1 METYDLLMELIDSED
16 LITSVYYKEEFKL
29 NIKETLD
36 LMKNTH
42 IMDFSDNIV
51 LYGDDFKIIKIETDN
66 IQDSFLFKVSLK
78 KPNKKKEFKPF
89 TLDSY
94 KFLYSDEFQ
103 TPVPFKTIKMLEEEE
118 KEKKE
123 AEEFKKQREEEKW
136 NKFINYMEDLK
147 SKSKSYEILTDKD
160 IFSTF
165 SGGKSDSCE
174 YITVPKLPVGNYEF
188 KYPNIKDE
196 NFLTYDDRK
205 LFDFAGYV
213 AKINGNLEIIE
224 IITPFDSNS
233 KYIDYFNE
241 FISNLITENKITF
254 VIGSAPETF
263 YFYRLKERPKGFI
276 ERVKKDIIKYYKN

>member
-1 METYDLLMELIDSED
+1 
-16 LITSVYYKEEFKL
+16 
-29 NIKETLD
+29 
-36 LMKNTH
+36 MKTTH
-42 IMDFSDNIV
+42 IIDFSENIV

-66 IQDSFLFKVSLK
+66 IKNSFLFKVSLK

-118 KEKKE
+118 KEKIQKE
-123 AEEFKKQREEEKW
+123 ALKKQREEEKW
-136 NKFINYMEDLK
+136 NNFISYMEDLK
-147 SKSKSYEILTDKD
+147 SKSKSYEVLSDKD

-213 AKINGNLEIIE
+213 AKINGNWEIVKL
-224 IITPFDSNS
+224 ITPFSD
-233 KYIDYFNE
+233 KYLDYFNE
-241 FISNLITENKITF
+241 FISNLIAENKITF
-254 VIGSAPETF
+254 VIGSAPEVF
-263 YFYRLKERPKGFI
+263 YFYRSKERPKSFI

>member
-16 LITSVYYKEEFKL
+16 LITSIYYKEEFKL
-29 NIKETLD
+29 NVKDTLD
-36 LMKNTH
+36 LMKTTH
-42 IMDFSDNIV
+42 IIDFSENIV

-94 KFLYSDEFQ
+94 KFLYSEELQ

-118 KEKKE
+118 KEKKKK
-123 AEEFKKQREEEKW
+123 EELKKQKEKW
-136 NKFINYMEDLK
+136 NNFINYMEDLK
-147 SKSKSYEILTDKD
+147 TKSKSYEILTDKD

-165 SGGKSDSCE
+165 SGGKFDSCE
-174 YITVPKLPVGNYEF
+174 YITIPKLPVGNYEF
-188 KYPNIKDE
+188 KCPNIKDE

-213 AKINGNLEIIE
+213 AKINGNWEIVKL
-224 IITPFDSNS
+224 ITPFSD
-233 KYIDYFNE
+233 KYLDYFNE
-241 FISNLITENKITF
+241 FISNLIAENKITF
-254 VIGSAPETF
+254 VIGSAPEVF
-263 YFYRLKERPKGFI
+263 YFYRSKERPKSFI

>member
-1 METYDLLMELIDSED
+1 MEQTYDLLMELIDSED

-29 NIKETLD
+29 NVKDTLD
-36 LMKNTH
+36 LMKTTH
-42 IMDFSDNIV
+42 IIDFSENIV
-51 LYGDDFKIIKIETDN
+51 LYGDDFKIIKVETDN

-94 KFLYSDEFQ
+94 KFLYSEELQ

-118 KEKKE
+118 KEKKKK
-123 AEEFKKQREEEKW
+123 EELKKQKEKEKW
-136 NKFINYMEDLK
+136 NNFINYMEDLK
-147 SKSKSYEILTDKD
+147 TKSKSYEILTDKD

-165 SGGKSDSCE
+165 SGGKFDSCE
-174 YITVPKLPVGNYEF
+174 YITIPKLPVGNYEF

-213 AKINGNLEIIE
+213 AKINGNWEVVTL
-224 IITPFDSNS
+224 ITPFSD
-233 KYIDYFNE
+233 KYLDYFNE
-241 FISNLITENKITF
+241 FISNLINENKITF
-254 VIGSAPETF
+254 VIGSAPEVF
-263 YFYRLKERPKGFI
+263 YFYRSKERPKSFI

>member
-29 NIKETLD
+29 NVKDTLD
-36 LMKNTH
+36 LMKTTH
-42 IMDFSDNIV
+42 IIDFSENIV

-78 KPNKKKEFKPF
+78 KPKNKKEFKPF

-94 KFLYSDEFQ
+94 KFLYSEELQ

-118 KEKKE
+118 KEKKKK
-123 AEEFKKQREEEKW
+123 EELKKQKEKEKW
-136 NKFINYMEDLK
+136 NNFINYMEDLK
-147 SKSKSYEILTDKD
+147 TKSKSYEILTDKD

-165 SGGKSDSCE
+165 SGGKFDSCE
-174 YITVPKLPVGNYEF
+174 YITIPKLPVGNYEF
-188 KYPNIKDE
+188 KCPNIKDE

-213 AKINGNLEIIE
+213 AKINGNWEIVKL
-224 IITPFDSNS
+224 ITPFSD
-233 KYIDYFNE
+233 KYLDYFNE
-241 FISNLITENKITF
+241 FISNLIAENKITF
-254 VIGSAPETF
+254 VIGSAPEVF
-263 YFYRLKERPKGFI
+263 YFYRSKEKPKGFI
-276 ERVKKDIIKYYKN
+276 DRVKKDIIKYYKN

>member
-29 NIKETLD
+29 NVKDTLD
-36 LMKNTH
+36 LMKTTH
-42 IMDFSDNIV
+42 IIDFSENIV

-78 KPNKKKEFKPF
+78 KPKNKKEFKPF

-94 KFLYSDEFQ
+94 KFLYSEELQ

-118 KEKKE
+118 KEKKKK
-123 AEEFKKQREEEKW
+123 EELKKQKEKEKW
-136 NKFINYMEDLK
+136 NNFINYMEDLK
-147 SKSKSYEILTDKD
+147 TKSKSYEILTDKD

-165 SGGKSDSCE
+165 SGGKFDSCE
-174 YITVPKLPVGNYEF
+174 YITIPKLPVGNYEF
-188 KYPNIKDE
+188 KCPNIKDE

-213 AKINGNLEIIE
+213 AKINGNWEIVKL
-224 IITPFDSNS
+224 ITPFSD
-233 KYIDYFNE
+233 KYLDYFNE
-241 FISNLITENKITF
+241 FISNLIAENKITF
-254 VIGSAPETF
+254 VIGSAPEVF

-276 ERVKKDIIKYYKN
+276 DRVKKDIIKYYKN

>member
-16 LITSVYYKEEFKL
+16 LITSIYYKEEFKL
-29 NIKETLD
+29 NVKDTLD
-36 LMKNTH
+36 LMKTTH
-42 IMDFSDNIV
+42 IIDFSENIV

-94 KFLYSDEFQ
+94 KFLYSEELQ

-118 KEKKE
+118 KEKKKK
-123 AEEFKKQREEEKW
+123 EELKKQKEKEKW
-136 NKFINYMEDLK
+136 NNFINYMEDLK
-147 SKSKSYEILTDKD
+147 TKSKSYEILTDKD

-165 SGGKSDSCE
+165 SGGKFDSCE
-174 YITVPKLPVGNYEF
+174 YITIPKLPVGNYEF
-188 KYPNIKDE
+188 KCPNIKDE

-213 AKINGNLEIIE
+213 AKINGNWEIVKL
-224 IITPFDSNS
+224 ITPFSD
-233 KYIDYFNE
+233 KYLDYFNE
-241 FISNLITENKITF
+241 FISNLIAENKITF
-254 VIGSAPETF
+254 VIGSAPEVF
-263 YFYRLKERPKGFI
+263 YFYRSKERPKSFI

>member
-16 LITSVYYKEEFKL
+16 LITSIYYKEEFKL
-29 NIKETLD
+29 NVKDTLD
-36 LMKNTH
+36 LMKITH
-42 IMDFSDNIV
+42 IIDFSENIV

-94 KFLYSDEFQ
+94 KFLYSEELQ

-118 KEKKE
+118 KEKKKK
-123 AEEFKKQREEEKW
+123 EELKKQKEKEKW
-136 NKFINYMEDLK
+136 NNFINYMEDLK
-147 SKSKSYEILTDKD
+147 TKSKSYEILTDKD

-165 SGGKSDSCE
+165 SGGKFDSCE
-174 YITVPKLPVGNYEF
+174 YITIPKLPVGNYEF
-188 KYPNIKDE
+188 KCPNIKDE

-205 LFDFAGYV
+205 LFDFAGHV
-213 AKINGNLEIIE
+213 AKINGNWEIVKL
-224 IITPFDSNS
+224 ITPFSD
-233 KYIDYFNE
+233 KYLDYFNE
-241 FISNLITENKITF
+241 FISNLIAENKITF
-254 VIGSAPETF
+254 VIGSAPEVF
-263 YFYRLKERPKGFI
+263 YFYRSKERPKSFI

>member
-29 NIKETLD
+29 NVKDTLD
-36 LMKNTH
+36 LMKTTH
-42 IMDFSDNIV
+42 IIDFSENIV

-78 KPNKKKEFKPF
+78 KPKNKKEFKPF

-94 KFLYSDEFQ
+94 KFLYSEELQ

-118 KEKKE
+118 KEKKKK
-123 AEEFKKQREEEKW
+123 EELKKQKEKEKW
-136 NKFINYMEDLK
+136 NNFINYMEDLK
-147 SKSKSYEILTDKD
+147 TKSKSYEILTDKD

-165 SGGKSDSCE
+165 SGGKFDSCE
-174 YITVPKLPVGNYEF
+174 YITIPKLPVGNYEF

-213 AKINGNLEIIE
+213 AKINGNWEIVKL
-224 IITPFDSNS
+224 ITPFSD
-233 KYIDYFNE
+233 KYLDYFNE
-241 FISNLITENKITF
+241 FISNLIAENKITF
-254 VIGSAPETF
+254 VIGSAPEVF
-263 YFYRLKERPKGFI
+263 YFYHSKERPKSFI

>member
-1 METYDLLMELIDSED
+1 
-16 LITSVYYKEEFKL
+16 
-29 NIKETLD
+29 
-36 LMKNTH
+36 MKNTH

-51 LYGDDFKIIKIETDN
+51 LYGEDFKIIKIETDN

-89 TLDSY
+89 TLNTY

>member
-16 LITSVYYKEEFKL
+16 LITSIYYKEEFKL
-29 NIKETLD
+29 NVKDTLD
-36 LMKNTH
+36 LMKITH
-42 IMDFSDNIV
+42 IIDFSENIV

-94 KFLYSDEFQ
+94 KFLYSEELQ

-118 KEKKE
+118 KEKKKK
-123 AEEFKKQREEEKW
+123 EELKKQKEKEKW
-136 NKFINYMEDLK
+136 NNFINYMEDLK
-147 SKSKSYEILTDKD
+147 TKSKSYEILTDKD

-165 SGGKSDSCE
+165 SGGKFDSCE
-174 YITVPKLPVGNYEF
+174 YITIPKLPVGNYEF
-188 KYPNIKDE
+188 KCPNIKDE

-213 AKINGNLEIIE
+213 AKINGNWEIVKL
-224 IITPFDSNS
+224 ITPFSD
-233 KYIDYFNE
+233 KYLDYFNE
-241 FISNLITENKITF
+241 FISNLIAENKITF
-254 VIGSAPETF
+254 VIGSAPEVF
-263 YFYRLKERPKGFI
+263 YFYRSKERPKGFI
-276 ERVKKDIIKYYKN
+276 DRVKKDIIKYYKN

>member
-29 NIKETLD
+29 NVKDTLD
-36 LMKNTH
+36 LMKTTH
-42 IMDFSDNIV
+42 IIDFSENIV
-51 LYGDDFKIIKIETDN
+51 LYGNDFKIIKIETDN
-66 IQDSFLFKVSLK
+66 IQDSFLFKISLK

-94 KFLYSDEFQ
+94 KFLYSEELQ

-118 KEKKE
+118 KEKKKK
-123 AEEFKKQREEEKW
+123 EELKKQKEKEKW
-136 NKFINYMEDLK
+136 NNFINYMEDLK
-147 SKSKSYEILTDKD
+147 TKSKSYEILTDKD
-160 IFSTF
+160 NFSTF
-165 SGGKSDSCE
+165 SGGKFDSCE
-174 YITVPKLPVGNYEF
+174 YITIPKLPVGNYEF

-213 AKINGNLEIIE
+213 AKINGNWEIVKL
-224 IITPFDSNS
+224 ITPFSD
-233 KYIDYFNE
+233 KYLDYFNE

-254 VIGSAPETF
+254 VIGSAPEIF
-263 YFYRLKERPKGFI
+263 YFYNSKERPKSFI

>member
-16 LITSVYYKEEFKL
+16 LITSIYYKEEFKL
-29 NIKETLD
+29 NVKDTLD
-36 LMKNTH
+36 LMKITH
-42 IMDFSDNIV
+42 IIDFSENIV

-94 KFLYSDEFQ
+94 KFLYSEELQ

-118 KEKKE
+118 KEKKKK
-123 AEEFKKQREEEKW
+123 EELKKQKEKEKW
-136 NKFINYMEDLK
+136 NNFINYMEDLK
-147 SKSKSYEILTDKD
+147 TKSKSYEILTDKD

-165 SGGKSDSCE
+165 SGGKFDSCE
-174 YITVPKLPVGNYEF
+174 YITIPKLPVGNYEF
-188 KYPNIKDE
+188 KCPNIKDE

-213 AKINGNLEIIE
+213 AKINGNWEIVKL
-224 IITPFDSNS
+224 ITPFSD
-233 KYIDYFNE
+233 KYLDYFNE
-241 FISNLITENKITF
+241 FISNLIAENKITF
-254 VIGSAPETF
+254 VIGSAPEVF
-263 YFYRLKERPKGFI
+263 YFYRSKERPKSFI
-276 ERVKKDIIKYYKN
+276 ECVKKDIIKYYKN

>member
-29 NIKETLD
+29 NVKDTLD
-36 LMKNTH
+36 LMKTTH
-42 IMDFSDNIV
+42 IIDFSENIV
-51 LYGDDFKIIKIETDN
+51 LYGNDFKIIKIETDN
-66 IQDSFLFKVSLK
+66 IQDSFLFKISLK

-94 KFLYSDEFQ
+94 KFLYSEELQ

-118 KEKKE
+118 KEKKKK
-123 AEEFKKQREEEKW
+123 EELKKQKEKEKW
-136 NKFINYMEDLK
+136 NNFINYMEDLK
-147 SKSKSYEILTDKD
+147 TKSKSYEILTDKD
-160 IFSTF
+160 NFSTF
-165 SGGKSDSCE
+165 SGGKFDSCE
-174 YITVPKLPVGNYEF
+174 YITIPKLPVGNYEF

-213 AKINGNLEIIE
+213 AKINGNWEIVKV
-224 IITPFDSNS
+224 ITPFSD
-233 KYIDYFNE
+233 KYLDYFNE

-254 VIGSAPETF
+254 VIGSAPEIF
-263 YFYRLKERPKGFI
+263 YFYNSKERPKSFI